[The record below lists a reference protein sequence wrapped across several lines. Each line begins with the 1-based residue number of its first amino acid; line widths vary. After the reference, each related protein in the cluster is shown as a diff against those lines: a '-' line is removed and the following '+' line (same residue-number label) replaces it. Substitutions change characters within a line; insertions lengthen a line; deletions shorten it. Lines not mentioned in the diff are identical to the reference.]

1 MQPRIQ
7 LVFQAV
13 SAHCWLLS
21 SQVMNASLTGTDE
34 RKERMGKKI
43 LSTLAFFMA
52 QCRNYFRRIDITI
65 RYTETGKKK
74 KKKINTKTNEQ
85 RRHKRTSTYFKRK

>member
-1 MQPRIQ
+1 
-7 LVFQAV
+7 
-13 SAHCWLLS
+13 
-21 SQVMNASLTGTDE
+21 MNASLTGTDE

-74 KKKINTKTNEQ
+74 KKKINTKE
-85 RRHKRTSTYFKRK
+85 RRNILILGFILIILTAWYPC